1 MMVAHNRRKPY
12 PAIITNTAIFNDGV
26 NMNNKI
32 SIDINNIISQEKK
45 WITKRSK
52 ENDYFN
58 KLFNEYIDKK
68 GFRKGP
74 GRPDESKK
82 IIENFISA
90 PGRSPLN
97 AEVKRLISAQQSH
110 VMKNYSDLSGV
121 EIKNILNYIDSLKG
135 YFIKI

>member
-1 MMVAHNRRKPY
+1 
-12 PAIITNTAIFNDGV
+12 
-26 NMNNKI
+26 MNNKI

-52 ENDYFN
+52 ENDDFN
-58 KLFNEYIDKK
+58 KLFNEHIDKK

-82 IIENFISA
+82 IIENFISG
-90 PGRSPLN
+90 PGKSPLN

-110 VMKNYSDLSGV
+110 VMKNHSDLSGV